1 VGCGGGG
8 GVLRWERCAGDGG
21 GGAGGGA
28 GWWSG
33 QGGIGLWRVCAWVV
47 YLLVGFIL
55 FCVRVRLG
63 VRVVCLL
70 RWFFVLFW
78 FAVLWYW
85 LQSFVVIAVL
95 VVRVCVACRCYVV
108 RVICLWC
115 LILFFVLDCPFWL
128 LLFFVFELG
137 FWVGY
142 LLLLIG
148 RVFFIFV
155 LVVDPGVCPL
165 SLNLAFASDVVF
177 GGCSLLFI
185 VVVARCSLVV
195 FRELVVCS

>member
-1 VGCGGGG
+1 MSLLCGS
-8 GVLRWERCAGDGG
+8 CD
-21 GGAGGGA
+21 
-28 GWWSG
+28 
-33 QGGIGLWRVCAWVV
+33 
-47 YLLVGFIL
+47 
-55 FCVRVRLG
+55 
-63 VRVVCLL
+63 
-70 RWFFVLFW
+70 
-78 FAVLWYW
+78 
-85 LQSFVVIAVL
+85 
-95 VVRVCVACRCYVV
+95 
-108 RVICLWC
+108 CLWC
-115 LILFFVLDCPFWL
+115 LILFFVIDCPFWL

-155 LVVDPGVCPL
+155 LVVDPWVCPL

-185 VVVARCSLVV
+185 VVAVRCSLVL